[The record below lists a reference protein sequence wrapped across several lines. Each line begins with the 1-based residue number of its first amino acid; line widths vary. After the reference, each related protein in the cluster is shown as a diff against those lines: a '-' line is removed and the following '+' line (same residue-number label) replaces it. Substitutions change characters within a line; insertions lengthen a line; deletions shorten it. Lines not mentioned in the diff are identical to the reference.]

1 MNRFVILRL
10 SWNLMTDSV
19 LFSLLPSQLWR
30 QMCSTVLAKT
40 KVHECFLIKLSW
52 DHLGQGPSLWQ
63 TRTLQ
68 EGQFRISGQRIQLV
82 PLLFKSSPL
91 TPTWRLSCKHPS
103 LSSFTNWRGGL
114 RRNRAAG
121 EHLAGLSPGFL
132 PPTPQAAH
140 TQIYPG
146 SKGSN
151 IYLWNRKNEVLICI
165 LHWRRLDSPIGCPLV
180 PTVVRKVC
188 SHYFKKKKKLA
199 QMLEGMNP
207 DN

>member
-40 KVHECFLIKLSW
+40 KVHECFLINLSW

-103 LSSFTNWRGGL
+103 LSSFTNWFSATL
-114 RRNRAAG
+114 KRR
-121 EHLAGLSPGFL
+121 
-132 PPTPQAAH
+132 
-140 TQIYPG
+140 
-146 SKGSN
+146 
-151 IYLWNRKNEVLICI
+151 
-165 LHWRRLDSPIGCPLV
+165 
-180 PTVVRKVC
+180 
-188 SHYFKKKKKLA
+188 FKKKSSRWRTSGWVFSWISTSNSTGCTHPNISWQQGIKHLPVELKEWGANLHFTLKETGFTYRLSA
-199 QMLEGMNP
+199 CSNSCSESLLSLF
-207 DN
+207 